1 MLSYE
6 RTPETTIMDQEPA
19 RSARQLGHDLRD
31 CLHKIGLGVQIL
43 RKLTGNTADTGD
55 TIRMMEQ
62 QQRLATQMLEQLVE
76 LAKQQQTHHD
86 Q

>member
-6 RTPETTIMDQEPA
+6 RPSETTIMEQESA
-19 RSARQLGHDLRD
+19 RSPRQLGHDLRD

-43 RKLTGNTADTGD
+43 RKLASNATDMAD

-76 LAKQQQTHHD
+76 LARQQPSNTNH
-86 Q
+86 